1 MREKGMSFLVARR
14 EEEGR
19 GGSLA
24 IINPETIYFFFF
36 HLPLCLFIYCCGALS
51 HNPGGGCAPL
61 TSPPKYAPEMNIQ
74 CMPRKGL
81 GILD

>member
-19 GGSLA
+19 GGSMA

-51 HNPGGGCAPL
+51 LKILKIQGGGVARP
-61 TSPPKYAPEMNIQ
+61 
-74 CMPRKGL
+74 
-81 GILD
+81 